1 MLHIPQNIRDT
12 QSSRVHQRVL
22 AQQQKTPHT
31 QSFVPRSMAKRQAIY
46 DELIMKCE
54 KLVSKL
60 IHEPEDG
67 LRLVT
72 VEAQI
77 ASLKDTLSEDLRE
90 CRGII
95 DQILNLMSSLTTT
108 EMIDEVTSKKLKYQ
122 LTMEDRNRFLV
133 EPHHLMIFNIIYQLN
148 NGILPFK
155 NERFGTAILGFV
167 WSLISLADESTAN
180 EDLEYVIRDEVNKHI
195 LAWKVEIEAQVQQ
208 LDLQVKNFLAQSHN
222 LVMQG
227 VNGLT
232 FMAMDR
238 LSNLQYL
245 RYPSMR
251 DPALIEGGCFNAF
264 NNEDPENFKG
274 WMSFLSLNSVDGPT
288 VRCGKDGCGFATQL
302 KNAFDPVNSTKKGRC
317 IVICCSRHQYE
328 LENTPEVGIEVTIMK
343 RVEEGGQ
350 QFTVYANVVKNGRVL
365 Y

>member
-1 MLHIPQNIRDT
+1 
-12 QSSRVHQRVL
+12 L

-31 QSFVPRSMAKRQAIY
+31 QSFVPRSMATRQAIY
-46 DELIMKCE
+46 AKLNTECE
-54 KLVSKL
+54 NLVSKL

-67 LRLVT
+67 LHLVT

-77 ASLKDTLSEDLRE
+77 ASLKDTLSEDLRQ
-90 CRGII
+90 CRGTI
-95 DQILNLMSSLTTT
+95 DLILNSMISLLNPQ
-108 EMIDEVTSKKLKYQ
+108 MIAEFPTVDEGKFKY
-122 LTMEDRNRFLV
+122 TMKNSRNSLV
-133 EPHHLMIFNIIYQLN
+133 EPHHLMICNIIYQIEY
-148 NGILPFK
+148 GILPLNK
-155 NERFGTAILGFV
+155 NIFGTVALGFV
-167 WSLISLADESTAN
+167 YSLLALANESAAN

-232 FMAMDR
+232 LMTMDR

-302 KNAFDPVNSTKKGRC
+302 KNAFDPVNSTKGRC

-343 RVEEGGQ
+343 RVEEDGQ